1 MVYRVQ
7 DNINQVQTNLPPH
20 ILATKGGII
29 TRAGVLFRAVE
40 VVVVATQILKTAI
53 TTCKVLMSPVT
64 LMRSA
69 HVAYRTC

>member
-29 TRAGVLFRAVE
+29 TRAGVCLGLCRLLPYLQRYF
-40 VVVVATQILKTAI
+40 LD
-53 TTCKVLMSPVT
+53 
-64 LMRSA
+64 
-69 HVAYRTC
+69 